1 MFFAGFC
8 AFRHNSGRARI
19 VQGWEIGSLKPE
31 VGIYQYFYLLPMP
44 IFIFLSCSCT
54 DGWFGVMCR
63 EESTVCTT
71 GKHACAEGSE
81 CAVHPNGTYFC
92 LCPFGRRGTLCD
104 EGSRPCPCPY
114 MIRNSKVIT
123 HIDVHKF
130 FQPL

>member
-1 MFFAGFC
+1 M
-8 AFRHNSGRARI
+8 RLNYISR
-19 VQGWEIGSLKPE
+19 
-31 VGIYQYFYLLPMP
+31 
-44 IFIFLSCSCT
+44 SCSCP

-81 CAVHPNGTYFC
+81 CAVRPNGTYFC

-104 EGSRPCPCPY
+104 EGSRPY
-114 MIRNSKVIT
+114 IIRNSKVIT
-123 HIDVHKF
+123 HIKDVHKC